1 MRITRQQV
9 IGKKTV
15 KNNLIIFCIATLM
28 IQSCNLFRPKHQTT
42 PYTLQY
48 PSHFPAP
55 TIPPTNELTVEGVRL
70 GRHLFFDERLSGDNT
85 QSCNSCHLQES
96 NFAEPFSFS
105 TGIDGVEGSVNAMIL
120 SNIAWQQFFF
130 WNGRVESL
138 EEQVKDPILNPIEM
152 HTTFVDVIEKLEQDA
167 KYLELF
173 ERAYGTDE
181 ITEDGIANALA
192 QYLRSMISGNSKFD
206 QYTVGNYTLSPSE
219 QIGFDIFNNEQGDC
233 FHCHGAASSG
243 YQLGAFGLLQF
254 TNNGLDSV
262 YMVGEG
268 REGVT
273 GNPADR
279 GKFKIPSLRNV
290 EYSFPYMHDG
300 RFQTLAQVVDFYN
313 TGGHP
318 SATIDPNM
326 KAVGV
331 GRNWS
336 VTEKQGLI
344 DFMKT
349 FSDNTF
355 LEDTAFTSPW

>member
-1 MRITRQQV
+1 MKNRLFIYVIITL
-9 IGKKTV
+9 T
-15 KNNLIIFCIATLM
+15 
-28 IQSCNLFRPKHQTT
+28 IQSCELFRPQHETT

-48 PSHFPAP
+48 PAHFPTP
-55 TIPPTNELTVEGVRL
+55 TIPLDNEMTFEGVRL
-70 GRHLFFDERLSGDNT
+70 GRHLFFDERLSGDNS
-85 QSCNSCHLQES
+85 QSCNSCHLQEN

-105 TGIDGVEGSVNAMIL
+105 TGIDGLGGDVNAMIL
-120 SNIAWQQFFF
+120 SNIAWQRFFF

-152 HTTFVDVIEKLEQDA
+152 HTNFADVIEKLEQDP

-173 ERAYGTDE
+173 ERANGSEE
-181 ITEDGIANALA
+181 ITEDKIAHALA
-192 QYLRSMISGNSKFD
+192 QYVRTLVSGNSKFD
-206 QYTVGNYTLSPSE
+206 QYVVGSYIFSPSE
-219 QIGFDIFNNEQGDC
+219 QVGFDIFNNEQGDC
-233 FHCHGAASSG
+233 FHCHGAATSG
-243 YQLGAFGLLQF
+243 YQMGAFGFLQF
-254 TNNGLDSV
+254 SNNGLDSIHQ
-262 YMVGEG
+262 VGEG
-268 REGVT
+268 REGVS
-273 GNPADR
+273 GIPADR

-300 RFQTLAQVVDFYN
+300 RFQTLAQVVEFYN

-318 SATIDPNM
+318 SPTIDPNM
-326 KAVGV
+326 KAAGV

-349 FSDNTF
+349 FSDISF